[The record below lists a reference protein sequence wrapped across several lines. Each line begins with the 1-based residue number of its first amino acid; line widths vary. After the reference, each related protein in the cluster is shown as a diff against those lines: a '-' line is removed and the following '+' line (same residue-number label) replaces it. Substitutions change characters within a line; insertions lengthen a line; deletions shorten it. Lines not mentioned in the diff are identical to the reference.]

1 MATISLRPMSAVSTI
16 SGGVYEIRRYP
27 EAASQSFK
35 KGELVYL
42 ASGKVTICGADPS
55 LILGMAMEDATGTTD
70 TSIAVAIAN
79 KDTVFE
85 GNVYHGTPASA
96 ITAVTD
102 IGTDYG
108 VVNANNK
115 WYVDVSDTS
124 NVRILVRDLS
134 KKDVVGDTYGRVLF
148 QVMQDYCQLDTDA
161 NA

>member
-1 MATISLRPMSAVSTI
+1 MATISLQRMKAIGTI
-16 SGGVYEIRRYP
+16 SGNSPEIRYYP

-35 KGELVYL
+35 AGELVYL

-55 LILGMAMEDATGTTD
+55 LILGMAMEDATGTTNTD
-70 TSIAVAIAN
+70 LAVAIAN

-96 ITAVTD
+96 ITAITD
-102 IGTDYG
+102 VGTDYG
-108 VVNANNK
+108 VVNADNK

-134 KKDVVGDTYGRVLF
+134 KKDAVGDTYGRVLF
-148 QVMQDYCQLDTDA
+148 QVMQDYCQLDSDA
-161 NA
+161 NS